1 MLLIHKGLCCHFF
14 GKGLAVRLHQV
25 LWGAFQV
32 TGVLAT
38 RETFLVSIYDYNK
51 DAEEAEQAE
60 RQAAHLA
67 EALPEEASPAAAPG
81 SQAVIRNL
89 SGGISFKSRPCAAA
103 GQHSSAALQ
112 WALPAWVLVA
122 LLASILIWERRGTWH
137 THLQP
142 AELRLQRPWWR
153 LFGCGKASVLKQ

>member
-1 MLLIHKGLCCHFF
+1 M
-14 GKGLAVRLHQV
+14 

-51 DAEEAEQAE
+51 DAEKAEQAE
-60 RQAAHLA
+60 SEAAYLA

-103 GQHSSAALQ
+103 GQNSMRAALQ
-112 WALPAWVLVA
+112 WALPAWALVA
-122 LLASILIWERRGTWH
+122 LLASILMWERRGSWGTQIR
-137 THLQP
+137 LG
-142 AELRLQRPWWR
+142 ELRFQSPWWR